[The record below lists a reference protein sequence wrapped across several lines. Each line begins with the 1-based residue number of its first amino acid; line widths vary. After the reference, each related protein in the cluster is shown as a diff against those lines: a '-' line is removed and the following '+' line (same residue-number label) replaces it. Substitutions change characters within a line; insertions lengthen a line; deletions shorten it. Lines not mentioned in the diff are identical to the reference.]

1 MQKRLALEHVVCMGL
16 CCRAKACRT
25 LGVSRSTAYYR
36 SEKAPARLA
45 QEALVTEVSKEH
57 PAFGYRKVTAILRTK
72 HAERINP
79 KRVARLRRRDDLF
92 ASRRPGKRRR
102 ITPGSAER
110 RTATRPDEVW
120 SYDFI
125 SDVTTDGVSLRIL
138 SIIDEYTRECVL
150 LRAARSFPAVR
161 VIDCLEELLVCTG
174 RKPCFIRS
182 DNGSEFIAKSVRKWL
197 ETAQIGACYIDPGSP
212 WQNGHVES
220 FHASFR
226 AEFLDRELFF
236 SVREANAMIE
246 DWRHHYNYD
255 RPHGS
260 LGWFPPLATRERKLP
275 LRATPSAPVYASK
288 INPKQ

>member
-1 MQKRLALEHVVCMGL
+1 MR
-16 CCRAKACRT
+16 
-25 LGVSRSTAYYR
+25 
-36 SEKAPARLA
+36 
-45 QEALVTEVSKEH
+45 EVSKEN
-57 PAFGYRKVTAILRTK
+57 PSFGYRKVTAILREQ
-72 HAERINP
+72 HAEMVNA
-79 KRVARLRRRDDLF
+79 KRVARLRRRDGLL

-102 ITPGSAER
+102 ITPESAER

-138 SIIDEYTRECVL
+138 SIIDEYSRECVL

-174 RKPCFIRS
+174 RKPSFIRS
-182 DNGSEFIAKSVRKWL
+182 DNGSEFVAKSVRKWL
-197 ETAQIGACYIDPGSP
+197 KEAAIGPCYIEPGSP

-246 DWRHHYNYD
+246 DWRHHYNFK

-260 LGWFPPLATRERKLP
+260 LGWLPPSVARERELP
-275 LRATPSAPVYASK
+275 LRATPSAPVHAFQ
-288 INPKQ
+288 INSNQ

>member
-1 MQKRLALEHVVCMGL
+1 MQKRLAVEQVVCMGI
-16 CCRAKACRT
+16 CCRRRACRA
-25 LGVSRSTAYYR
+25 LGLSRSTAYYQ
-36 SEKAPARLA
+36 SNPTPARLA
-45 QEALVTEVSKEH
+45 QEALVAEVSREN
-57 PAFGYRKVTAILRTK
+57 PSFGYRKVTSILREVHEEK
-72 HAERINP
+72 INA
-79 KRVARLRRRDDLF
+79 KRVARLRRRDDLY

-102 ITPGSAER
+102 IRPESAER

-150 LRAARSFPAVR
+150 LRAARSFPALR

-174 RKPCFIRS
+174 RKPSFIRS
-182 DNGSEFIAKSVRKWL
+182 DNGSEFVAKSIQKWL
-197 ETAQIGACYIDPGSP
+197 KDAAIGPCYIEPGSP

-226 AEFLDRELFF
+226 AEFLDRELFY
-236 SVREANAMIE
+236 SVREANVMIE
-246 DWRHHYNYD
+246 DWRHHYNFE

-260 LGWFPPLATRERKLP
+260 LGWLPPIVARERELP
-275 LRATPSAPVYASK
+275 LRATPSTPVHAFQ
-288 INPKQ
+288 INPNQ

>member
-1 MQKRLALEHVVCMGL
+1 MLR
-16 CCRAKACRT
+16 
-25 LGVSRSTAYYR
+25 
-36 SEKAPARLA
+36 
-45 QEALVTEVSKEH
+45 EASCE
-57 PAFGYRKVTAILRTK
+57 
-72 HAERINP
+72 
-79 KRVARLRRRDDLF
+79 
-92 ASRRPGKRRR
+92 
-102 ITPGSAER
+102 
-110 RTATRPDEVW
+110 
-120 SYDFI
+120 
-125 SDVTTDGVSLRIL
+125 IL
-138 SIIDEYTRECVL
+138 SLTF
-150 LRAARSFPAVR
+150 A
-161 VIDCLEELLVCTG
+161 
-174 RKPCFIRS
+174 IRH
-182 DNGSEFIAKSVRKWL
+182 
-197 ETAQIGACYIDPGSP
+197 YIDPGSP